1 MEYISEKKQ
10 ELGVDQYYYGHGK
23 VLLSSEYFVL
33 DGAKALALPTSKGQ
47 SLTVKYSKSFNPTLT
62 WKSYDN
68 EGNIWYESQ
77 FEFWRFECL
86 KKNPT
91 AKDKYLQ
98 KILKEAR
105 NLNSHFLRD
114 DVDVLVETHLEF
126 PLDWGLG
133 SSSTLIYNIAQ
144 WAYVS
149 PFELLF
155 KTSLGSGYDIA
166 CSQSE
171 GPIVFERE
179 STGPRWYTVD
189 FDPEFKESIYFL
201 PLGRKQ
207 SSNNAIEYYKSR
219 STQYNMI
226 ASSLT
231 KITDDF
237 LICDELRDFENLI
250 LEHEGIISSKLD
262 MPKVKELYFGDYWGQ
277 IKSLGAWGGDLALVT
292 SNRSKQETIEY
303 FKTKGRETLLTYDD
317 LILNTKQPSLFA
329 GDPTANVHEFSL

>member
-1 MEYISEKKQ
+1 MDTKKR

-23 VLLSSEYFVL
+23 VLLSGEYFVL

-47 SLTVKYSKSFNPTLT
+47 SLSVKYSSSFDPVLT
-62 WKSYDN
+62 WKSYDH
-68 EGNIWYESQ
+68 EGNIWYESK

-86 KKNPT
+86 KPDPT
-91 AKDKYLQ
+91 PQDKFLQ

-114 DVDVLVETHLEF
+114 EVNVHVETHLEF
-126 PLDWGLG
+126 PLEWGLG

-155 KTSLGSGYDIA
+155 KTSTGSGYDIA
-166 CSQSE
+166 CSQSD
-171 GPIVFERE
+171 GPIIFERE
-179 STGPRWYTVD
+179 STGPRWCMVN
-189 FDPEFKESIYFL
+189 FDPEFKDSIYFL
-201 PLGRKQ
+201 ALGQKQ

-219 STQYNMI
+219 STQFGPVV
-226 ASSLT
+226 ASLT

-237 LICDELRDFENLI
+237 LNCNELQGFEKLI
-250 LEHEGIISSKLD
+250 ADHEGLISSKLD
-262 MPKVKELYFGDYWGQ
+262 LPKVKELHFSDFWGQ

-292 SNRSKQETIEY
+292 SNRGLEETAEY
-303 FKTKGRETLLTYDD
+303 FKNKGFDSLLSYDD
-317 LILNTKQPSLFA
+317 LILNTQQASLFE
-329 GDPTANVHEFSL
+329 GDPAANVHEFNL